1 MTQQEEAAIIIKTQ
15 LVSMDYFSL
24 FFFSCQSVVKL
35 SPDDWMSWSQA
46 REIFDGLVD
55 CGTHDTNF
63 VCLSK
68 LIFAITNSPGDTEG
82 ELLAQYFALTPRH

>member
-1 MTQQEEAAIIIKTQ
+1 
-15 LVSMDYFSL
+15 
-24 FFFSCQSVVKL
+24 
-35 SPDDWMSWSQA
+35 MSWSQA

-55 CGTHDTNF
+55 CGIHDTNF